1 MLDVLLTF
9 WIYNT
14 WGLQGIVILTIVVI
28 TFRLIVAAIVEKTK

>member
-14 WGLQGIVILTIVVI
+14 WGLQGIVILIIAVI
-28 TFRLIVAAIVEKTK
+28 TFRLVVASIVEKNK